1 MCEFR
6 AFACDFLKLR
16 GIYRVIPTQTGGRKV
31 KKLLIM
37 LAAVGLIQFASIVY
51 YESKM
56 LKKPIMLVSE
66 VNYDSHQINLS
77 YITNF
82 MKPSEVQSIEIAGVH
97 YSPHDDNG
105 FMFNHSPV
113 PVQEQS
119 YVKYAYYAIFSPTV
133 WLQGEEESY
142 KHLESATEAT
152 VYFTDGYSEKVA
164 LTKRKTTHNDFLG
177 FRMNSAGTRGSD
189 VTYEVLKPFTLNSVT
204 AVENKVDITSF
215 KINNNKVPLPLAQP
229 LEIKENDTIYL
240 ATANGVGVYAEDW
253 FLIEMAGV
261 DSSNN
266 EISLT
271 YLNYLNSPA
280 SEEWVKQIVKERGE
294 K

>member
-1 MCEFR
+1 M
-6 AFACDFLKLR
+6 
-16 GIYRVIPTQTGGRKV
+16 
-31 KKLLIM
+31 KKLLII
-37 LAAVGLIQFASIVY
+37 LAAVGLIQLASIVY

-66 VNYDSHQINLS
+66 VNFDSHQINLS

-82 MKPSEVQSIEIAGVH
+82 MRPSEVQSIEIAGVH

-105 FMFNHSPV
+105 FMFNHSQM

-119 YVKYAYYAIFSPTV
+119 YAKYAYYAIFSPTV
-133 WLQGEEESY
+133 WLQGDEESY
-142 KHLESATEAT
+142 KHLESVTEAT

-164 LTKRKTTHNDFLG
+164 LTKRKTVPNDFLD
-177 FRMNSAGTRGSD
+177 FRMNSVGTNGSD
-189 VTYEVLKPFTLNSVT
+189 VTYEVVKPFTLNSVT

-215 KINNNKVPLPLAQP
+215 KINNREMPLPLAQP
-229 LEIKENDTIYL
+229 VEINEKDILYL
-240 ATANGVGVYAEDW
+240 ATKNGVGVYAEDW
-253 FLIEMAGV
+253 FSIEMAGV

-271 YLNYLNSPA
+271 HRNYLNNPA
-280 SEEWVKQIVKERGE
+280 SEEWVKQMVKERGDR
-294 K
+294 